1 MLYKIV
7 PFLVWLHLQNLGRGI
22 VMAPNMKKVI
32 DERAMHRQMLAHFLT
47 LGLLIAAVFLPEAM
61 SLPAGFAMIVSQSWL
76 GFNLW
81 TAVRLFR
88 AWRNKIDKL
97 AEAGT
102 SLK

>member
-1 MLYKIV
+1 
-7 PFLVWLHLQNLGRGI
+7 
-22 VMAPNMKKVI
+22 
-32 DERAMHRQMLAHFLT
+32 
-47 LGLLIAAVFLPEAM
+47 M
-61 SLPAGFAMIVSQSWL
+61 SLPAGLAMIVSQSWL